1 MKKTDFEIGEE
12 IELWNFGKWK
22 VIGIDEDRIHL
33 ESVTYGED
41 WTWSIANRKTHPQY
55 KMLIKAKEGKS
66 MEQAQKEIREERNN
80 E

>member
-12 IELWNFGKWK
+12 IELWDLGKWK
-22 VIGIDEDRIHL
+22 VVGIDKDNIHL
-33 ESVTYGED
+33 ESVT
-41 WTWSIANRKTHPQY
+41 WNISNRKPHPQY